1 MGRNETEERRDEM
14 KLTYFDTLYKR
25 DVTMII
31 AQGTKI
37 EFKNN
42 AVHFYSGGHGYEIEL
57 EYIKEIESL
66 ED

>member
-1 MGRNETEERRDEM
+1 M
-14 KLTYFDTLYKR
+14 KLKYFDTLYKR

>member
-1 MGRNETEERRDEM
+1 M

-25 DVTMII
+25 DVEMIV

-37 EFKNN
+37 EFKDNKI
-42 AVHFYSGGHGYEIEL
+42 HFASGGHKYAIEM